1 MTHTDDIIL
10 KPAFSFAFLK
20 ALPLVL
26 LSLTLLF
33 LAWRLSPYFILFS
46 FVVCLAAWYR
56 ILYIRTIEYL
66 VTTEYIRISRG
77 IFFKRVDQL
86 EMYRI
91 KDYVMMQPFSLQLF
105 RLMDLLLKSTDPEN
119 PQVWLRG
126 IPESGIIDTIRDRVQ
141 EARKHNNIY
150 EVN

>member
-1 MTHTDDIIL
+1 M
-10 KPAFSFAFLK
+10 
-20 ALPLVL
+20 
-26 LSLTLLF
+26 
-33 LAWRLSPYFILFS
+33 
-46 FVVCLAAWYR
+46 
-56 ILYIRTIEYL
+56 
-66 VTTEYIRISRG
+66 VTAEYIRISRG

-91 KDYVMMQPFSLQLF
+91 KDYVMMQPLSLRLF

-119 PQVWLRG
+119 PMIWLRG

-141 EARKHNNIY
+141 EARKHNQIY

>member
-1 MTHTDDIIL
+1 
-10 KPAFSFAFLK
+10 
-20 ALPLVL
+20 VL

>member
-1 MTHTDDIIL
+1 
-10 KPAFSFAFLK
+10 
-20 ALPLVL
+20 V
-26 LSLTLLF
+26 
-33 LAWRLSPYFILFS
+33 
-46 FVVCLAAWYR
+46 
-56 ILYIRTIEYL
+56 

-91 KDYVMMQPFSLQLF
+91 KDYVMMQPLSFRLF

-119 PQVWLRG
+119 PMIWLRG

-141 EARKHNNIY
+141 EARKHNQIY